1 MGHKSPLVTIARGAA
16 DVARKPDRI
25 TLLKRGGSWRETVD
39 RCRSRPRNYQPSLFV
54 IGFVR
59 IFLREEEF
67 HPLKRREREISS
79 IGGQQCHI
87 VRSVRVRIAS
97 GRQLSMQRE
106 WWSLHPSKEGGNKGW
121 RSWNT
126 SSGINGNRRSNRVFF
141 QLMARMI
148 GDETRVAQ
156 GWGRRTRV
164 FGRVCGRSW

>member
-1 MGHKSPLVTIARGAA
+1 MPFAA
-16 DVARKPDRI
+16 AKLPTFALRHRI
-25 TLLKRGGSWRETVD
+25 RSDLPPRGGI
-39 RCRSRPRNYQPSLFV
+39 PSP
-54 IGFVR
+54 GT
-59 IFLREEEF
+59 
-67 HPLKRREREISS
+67 KREREISS

-97 GRQLSMQRE
+97 GRQLSMHRE
-106 WWSLHPSKEGGNKGW
+106 WWSLHPSEGGGNKGW

-148 GDETRVAQ
+148 GDETRVAR

>member
-1 MGHKSPLVTIARGAA
+1 MGHKSSLVTIARGAA

-67 HPLKRREREISS
+67 HPLERRERERLAPLVANNATL
-79 IGGQQCHI
+79 CALY
-87 VRSVRVRIAS
+87 AS
-97 GRQLSMQRE
+97 ALLQDAMQRE
-106 WWSLHPSKEGGNKGW
+106 WWSLHPSEGGGNKGW

-148 GDETRVAQ
+148 GDETRVAR